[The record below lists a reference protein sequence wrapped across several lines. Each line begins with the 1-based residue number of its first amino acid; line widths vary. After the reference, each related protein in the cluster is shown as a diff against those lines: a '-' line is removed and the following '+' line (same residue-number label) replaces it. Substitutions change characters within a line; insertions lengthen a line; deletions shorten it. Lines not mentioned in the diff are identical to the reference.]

1 MTMHSGRRRKRA
13 ILAAGLIVLVLIAS
27 PAMVFVYRIWV
38 AMCSSTYGNPF
49 LRDPHAMTD
58 WSGPEQN
65 LEGLIRGG
73 DLIVYGEVVASDEGA
88 KGSLDMRV
96 EAPGEAGLLEP
107 DEGWAAEVFSGTSPV
122 DYIDEG
128 PRTVSRVK
136 VIEAYFGSAVPG
148 DQFLLNEGAHPR
160 PAWRPTFLACNRT
173 DDPYH
178 LREASRIGD
187 RRLWFL
193 SPALDGKGWTVG
205 NPSQR
210 LELESGRVFVTTPR
224 PSQFEPDF
232 APLEREAF
240 LGELKAQIRL
250 YKPTR

>member
-13 ILAAGLIVLVLIAS
+13 ILAATAVVLVAWS
-27 PAMVFVYRIWV
+27 PFALGFFYLWDP
-38 AMCSSTYGNPF
+38 MCRSTFGNPF
-49 LRDPHAMTD
+49 LPDPYRETD

-128 PRTVSRVK
+128 PRTVSWVK

-173 DDPYH
+173 TDPYH

-205 NPSQR
+205 NPYHR
-210 LELESGRVFVTTPR
+210 LDLESGRVFVTTTR